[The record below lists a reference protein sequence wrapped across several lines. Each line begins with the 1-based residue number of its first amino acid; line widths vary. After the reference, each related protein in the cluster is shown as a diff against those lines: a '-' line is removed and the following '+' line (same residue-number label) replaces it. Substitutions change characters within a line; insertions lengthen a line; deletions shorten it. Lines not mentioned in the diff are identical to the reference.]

1 MVRLSERSQE
11 HPSRSMRDLEVLLK
25 SGETA
30 LYGQICWSIAND
42 GTESP
47 TAGDTITLE
56 GADAAGAHTT
66 KAFPSHPREHQERRA
81 VPRDEDLRRSRS
93 AIRGTQRRASLGE
106 SVPTDT
112 QTPPSS
118 T

>member
-1 MVRLSERSQE
+1 MVRLSERSEE

-30 LYGQICWSIAND
+30 LYGRICWSIAND

-66 KAFPSHPREHQERRA
+66 KAFRLTRESIKNVDDGSCGQ
-81 VPRDEDLRRSRS
+81 D
-93 AIRGTQRRASLGE
+93 G
-106 SVPTDT
+106 
-112 QTPPSS
+112 
-118 T
+118 